1 MAQTVPA
8 MMDEP
13 YASAA
18 LWSRRLG
25 LFSIPVAGLAVLAQ
39 RGGKIDFISA
49 LAAMGA
55 GMALA
60 VIAILLGLAA
70 FAIIWVRGNRGAA
83 AAAVGVFSGILVL
96 APPSYFLVRGW
107 QLPVLADIATDPANP
122 PAFVFAGAER
132 KPDDNPI
139 AYPAEKAVTQLS
151 AYPDIQP
158 LRVSQPPDEVHA
170 LALQLAEQRGWRIL
184 DSGYTSRRIEAVA
197 TGMILKMSDD
207 VVITVNPDGTGARV
221 DMRSASR
228 QGDRDL
234 GGNAQRIRAFL
245 AELAQ
250 QAR

>member
-1 MAQTVPA
+1 

-13 YASAA
+13 FAPAA

-25 LFSIPVAGLAVLAQ
+25 LFAIPVAGLAVLAQ
-39 RGGKIDFISA
+39 RGGKIDFTSA
-49 LAAMGA
+49 VAVIGA

-60 VIAILLGLAA
+60 VIAILLGIAA
-70 FAIIWVRGNRGAA
+70 FAIIWVRGNRGAGA
-83 AAAVGVFSGILVL
+83 AAAGVLAGILVL
-96 APPSYFLVRGW
+96 APPTYFLARGW
-107 QLPVLADIATDPANP
+107 QLPALADIATDPANP
-122 PAFVFAGAER
+122 PPFVFAGAER
-132 KPDDNPI
+132 IPGENSLT
-139 AYPAEKAVTQLS
+139 YPADQAVTQLA

-170 LALQLAEQRGWRIL
+170 LALQLVEQRGWRIL
-184 DSGYTSRRIEAVA
+184 DSGYTARRIEAVA

-207 VVITVNPDGTGARV
+207 VVITVSPDGTGARV

-228 QGDRDL
+228 RGDRDL

-245 AELAQ
+245 TELAA

>member
-1 MAQTVPA
+1 

-25 LFSIPVAGLAVLAQ
+25 LFAIPVAGLAVLAQ

-49 LAAMGA
+49 VAATGA

-60 VIAILLGLAA
+60 LTAILLGIAA

-83 AAAVGVFSGILVL
+83 AAAVGVISGILVL
-96 APPSYFLVRGW
+96 SPPGYFLARGW
-107 QLPVLADIATDPANP
+107 HLPALTDIATDPAHP

-132 KPDDNPI
+132 KPGENSLT
-139 AYPAEKAVTQLS
+139 YPAEQAVAQLA
-151 AYPDIQP
+151 AYPDVQP

-184 DSGYTSRRIEAVA
+184 DQGYTARRIEAVA
-197 TGMILKMSDD
+197 TSMILKMSDD
-207 VVITVNPDGTGARV
+207 IVITVSPDGTGARV

-228 QGDRDL
+228 TGHRDL
-234 GGNAQRIRAFL
+234 GENAQRIRAFL
-245 AELAQ
+245 AELAT